1 MDYNAEYWNKRYE
14 NGYTGWDVGSISTPL
29 KEYFDQLENKDIRI
43 LIPGSGNSYE
53 AEYLFEKGFRNVFLL
68 DWSKLAL
75 ENFSK
80 RNPYFPEKNLICEN
94 FFLHKNK
101 YDLIIEQTF
110 FCAINPSERKKYAE
124 KIYELLTEKGKLSGL
139 LFNCDFEGDEPPFGG
154 NEDEYKSY
162 FSQLFTFR
170 VFDKCYNS
178 IKPRSGKEL
187 FIILEKKEIS
197 FI

>member
-1 MDYNAEYWNKRYE
+1 MDNNAEYWNKRYV

-29 KEYFDQLENKDIRI
+29 KEYFDQLVNKDIRI
-43 LIPGSGNSYE
+43 LIPGSGNGYE
-53 AEYLFEKGFRNVFLL
+53 AEYLLEKGFRNVFLL
-68 DWSKLAL
+68 DWSELAL

-80 RNPYFPEKNLICEN
+80 RNPYFPEKNPICGN
-94 FFLHKNK
+94 FFEHKNK

-139 LFNCDFEGDEPPFGG
+139 LFNCDFEGNEPPFGG
-154 NEDEYKSY
+154 NEVEYKSY
-162 FSQLFTFR
+162 FSKLFTFM

-178 IKPRSGKEL
+178 IKQRSGREL
-187 FIILEKKEIS
+187 FIILEKK
-197 FI
+197 